1 MGTVSVNNLWS
12 FIQGLS
18 LSSTDRQWLA
28 GKLLEPG
35 TVKVQAKEKANEQG
49 SGKKYIISPRRRKL
63 MGSVVIDPKDIDN
76 DERAKYIL
84 SK

>member
-28 GKLLEPG
+28 DKLLEPS
-35 TVKVQAKEKANEQG
+35 AEKESAAHEGKE
-49 SGKKYIISPRRRKL
+49 KKYIISPRRRKL
-63 MGSVVIDPKDIDN
+63 MGSVTLDPKDIEN
-76 DERAKYIL
+76 DDRAKYIL